1 MGHKEFIWK
10 CENNILFLELLV
22 IYSEQRKN
30 AIKKK
35 EDIAKI
41 LCSLRNGYRPLNLT
55 RYL

>member
-1 MGHKEFIWK
+1 MNKWK
-10 CENNILFLELLV
+10 CENYFMYLELLV
-22 IYSEQRKN
+22 KYINLRKN
-30 AIKKK
+30 AIKNK